1 MTSGKSGPVSVTA
14 QKIQQAVKSV
24 VNEDKR
30 SRNAVIFGL
39 QEEGPH
45 EKLRT
50 RIPDMMKEF
59 VDDVP
64 CITIRDVV

>member
-30 SRNAVIFGL
+30 SRNVVIFGLHL

-45 EKLRT
+45 EKLWT

-64 CITIRDVV
+64 CIRDVV

>member
-30 SRNAVIFGL
+30 SRNVVIFGL

-45 EKLRT
+45 EKLWT
-50 RIPDMMKEF
+50 LYP
-59 VDDVP
+59 
-64 CITIRDVV
+64 T

>member
-14 QKIQQAVKSV
+14 QKIKQAVKSV

-30 SRNAVIFGL
+30 SRNVVIFGL

-45 EKLRT
+45 EKLWT
-50 RIPDMMKEF
+50 RLPDMMKEF

-64 CITIRDVV
+64 CIRDVV

>member
-1 MTSGKSGPVSVTA
+1 MTPGKSGPVSVTA

-30 SRNAVIFGL
+30 SRNVVIFGL

-45 EKLRT
+45 EKLWT

-64 CITIRDVV
+64 CIRDVV